1 MDGARA
7 IIMCMIYGAMVDGK
21 FSEIEKIRIEGI
33 VKYYPIFDKYS
44 PSLNIDNEVNAFHK
58 LSSEKGSSK
67 EILLYL
73 KDILAHDNLL
83 NSAYAFTLEIISCD
97 MHINHDE
104 IKLINNMGDI
114 FELSENSR
122 SKLDYS
128 RKVRYLFD

>member
-1 MDGARA
+1 MDGAKA
-7 IIMCMIYGAMVDGK
+7 IIMCMIYGAMADGK

-33 VKYYPIFDKYS
+33 VKYYHIFDKYS
-44 PSLNIDNEVNAFHK
+44 PSFNIDNEVSSFQK
-58 LSSEKGSSK
+58 LSRDKDSSK

-73 KDILAHDNLL
+73 KGILAEENLL

-104 IKLINNMGDI
+104 NQLINDMGNI
-114 FELSENSR
+114 FELSENSK